1 MHLYSLTIQKASG
14 ITAAVFGNFSAPK
27 QQELIVAR
35 GKILELMRP
44 DDNGKVQTI
53 HSSEVFGIIRS
64 IATFRLTGGSR
75 DYVVVGSDSGKI
87 VIVEYSVE
95 KGCFE
100 KVHAEV
106 YGKSGCRRIVPGQ
119 YVATDPRGRA
129 VMIGAIEKQ
138 KLVYILNRD
147 TAARLTISSPL
158 EAHKSNTLTFHMVG
172 VDVGFDNPIFAALE
186 VDTEEVE
193 NDPDT
198 NEVLYEKTLTFYEL
212 DLGLNHVVRKWSD
225 AVDPT
230 SNLLVAVP
238 GGNDGPGGVLV
249 CSENFIVYKNHG
261 HADKRCALPRRR
273 DLPTE
278 HGLLLV
284 ASAVH
289 RQRDLFFILVQ
300 SEFGDLY
307 KVTLTYEEDQVSEV
321 KVRYLDSVPVCS
333 SLCILKSGFL
343 FCATEF
349 GNHGF
354 YQFQGVGDD
363 EDSPLCTSAAFDAGD
378 ETVVE
383 LEPRPL
389 RNLLQVD
396 DIDSLCPIMDCK
408 AVSNLGGAGGAPS
421 LVSICGKSA
430 RSTLRVL
437 SHGLAVSEMAVS
449 ELPGNPN
456 AVWTVKKRRDDEH
469 DAYIVVSFVN
479 ATLVLS
485 IGETVEEVTDSGLKP
500 DTPTLHTSLL
510 GEDAIVQ
517 VYPNGITH
525 IRASGQ
531 TNEWKAPR
539 GREIT
544 KATANARQV
553 VIALAGG
560 EVIYFELDQQGALA
574 EMDKKDTGHDI
585 SCLEIGAVPTG
596 RQRARF
602 LAVGGWDNTIRVF
615 SLDPDDCMSVLAVL
629 ALPAQAETAAM
640 LSMPLGTGGRGAETF
655 FLTIGL
661 NNGVLLRAKLDPR
674 NGQLSDTRTRFLGTK
689 PAKLFRLPI
698 GGVDGVL
705 CLSSRP
711 WAAYCW
717 QQQLT
722 LSPIAYQHL
731 EHGCSF
737 ASEHCPEGLVAIAG
751 NTLRILSL
759 DKLGDAFN
767 AESLPLRYTP
777 RKIAQHSA
785 SGHVVVVEA
794 DHNAYNEDEK
804 AQLYEAAG
812 IPPPLPAGS
821 EVPDE
826 DEAEE
831 GVLMESV
838 VGVPRGGMGKWA
850 SCVRLVDPATKAT
863 LSLLELPD
871 NEAALSVAIVPFRER
886 AGEQIVIV
894 GTAKDMTLHP
904 RTCAAGFIH
913 AYKFTNNNTT
923 LELLHKTQVED
934 VPYALCAFSG
944 RLLAGV
950 GKSLRIYELGQ
961 KKMLRKCQLLGLP
974 TMAQSIHVVSATRL
988 VVGDLAE
995 SFHWVKYKRAENALV
1010 LFADDPAPR
1019 WLTAACVVDVNTL
1032 AGADKFGNVFLLR
1045 LPQEVSDDVDDAQLL
1060 TSGEGIVNGAPSKAD
1075 PIVQFHVGDTIT
1087 SLQKVVLGPGCAEV
1101 IVYTTLQGGIGALLP
1116 FTSKEDLELLQAL
1129 EMHLRQEAPPLC
1141 GRDQLFF
1148 RSSYFP
1154 IKGVVDGDFCA
1165 FFNRLPPDEQRTIA
1179 TDLDRTPAEIAKKLE
1194 ELASRIL

>member
-1 MHLYSLTIQKASG
+1 M
-14 ITAAVFGNFSAPK
+14 
-27 QQELIVAR
+27 LI
-35 GKILELMRP
+35 
-44 DDNGKVQTI
+44 
-53 HSSEVFGIIRS
+53 
-64 IATFRLTGGSR
+64 
-75 DYVVVGSDSGKI
+75 
-87 VIVEYSVE
+87 
-95 KGCFE
+95 
-100 KVHAEV
+100 
-106 YGKSGCRRIVPGQ
+106 
-119 YVATDPRGRA
+119 
-129 VMIGAIEKQ
+129 
-138 KLVYILNRD
+138 
-147 TAARLTISSPL
+147 
-158 EAHKSNTLTFHMVG
+158 
-172 VDVGFDNPIFAALE
+172 
-186 VDTEEVE
+186 
-193 NDPDT
+193 
-198 NEVLYEKTLTFYEL
+198 
-212 DLGLNHVVRKWSD
+212 
-225 AVDPT
+225 
-230 SNLLVAVP
+230 AVP

-284 ASAVH
+284 SSAVH

-307 KVTLTYEEDQVSEV
+307 KVTLGYEEDQVSEV

-333 SLCILKSGFL
+333 ALCILKSGFL
-343 FCATEF
+343 FCAAEF

-408 AVSNLGGAGGAPS
+408 AVGNLGEAGGSPS

-456 AVWTVKKRRDDEH
+456 AVWTVKKRRGDEH

-485 IGETVEEVTDSGLKP
+485 IGETVEEVTDSGLKA
-500 DTPTLHTSLL
+500 DTPTLHTALL

-517 VYPNGITH
+517 ARTRTHPRPTSAHLGALSPPRAPRAVTTSLRTNLLSEGPHSPRMSNRGLSEHWRAHTCSASPPNSLPSPTSPTSPTSTPLRPAQVYPNGIRH
-525 IRASGQ
+525 IRAGGQ
-531 TNEWKAPR
+531 LNEWKAPR
-539 GREIT
+539 GREVT

-560 EVIYFELDQQGALA
+560 EVIYFELDAQGALA

-585 SCLEIGAVPTG
+585 SCLEIGAVPAG

-629 ALPAQAETAAM
+629 ALPAQAETAAL

-698 GGVDGVL
+698 GGIDGVL

-722 LSPIAYQHL
+722 LSPVSYQHL

-737 ASEHCPEGLVAIAG
+737 ASEHCPEGLVAVAG

-777 RKIAQHSA
+777 RKIAHHSA
-785 SGHVVVVEA
+785 SGHVVVVES

-886 AGEQIVIV
+886 AGESIVIV

-974 TMAQSIHVVSATRL
+974 TMAQSIHVVSATRI

-1019 WLTAACVVDVNTL
+1019 WLTASCVVDVNTL

-1075 PIVQFHVGDTIT
+1075 AIVQFHVGDTIT

-1101 IVYTTLQGGIGALLP
+1101 ILYTTLQGGIGALLP
-1116 FTSKEDLELLQAL
+1116 FSSKEDLELLQAL

-1148 RSSYFP
+1148 RSAFFP

-1165 FFNRLPPDEQRTIA
+1165 YFNRLPPDEQRTIA
-1179 TDLDRTPAEIAKKLE
+1179 SDLDRTPAEIAKKLE

>member
-1 MHLYSLTIQKASG
+1 M
-14 ITAAVFGNFSAPK
+14 FFS
-27 QQELIVAR
+27 
-35 GKILELMRP
+35 
-44 DDNGKVQTI
+44 
-53 HSSEVFGIIRS
+53 SS
-64 IATFRLTGGSR
+64 
-75 DYVVVGSDSGKI
+75 
-87 VIVEYSVE
+87 
-95 KGCFE
+95 
-100 KVHAEV
+100 
-106 YGKSGCRRIVPGQ
+106 
-119 YVATDPRGRA
+119 
-129 VMIGAIEKQ
+129 
-138 KLVYILNRD
+138 
-147 TAARLTISSPL
+147 
-158 EAHKSNTLTFHMVG
+158 
-172 VDVGFDNPIFAALE
+172 
-186 VDTEEVE
+186 
-193 NDPDT
+193 
-198 NEVLYEKTLTFYEL
+198 
-212 DLGLNHVVRKWSD
+212 
-225 AVDPT
+225 
-230 SNLLVAVP
+230 
-238 GGNDGPGGVLV
+238 
-249 CSENFIVYKNHG
+249 
-261 HADKRCALPRRR
+261 
-273 DLPTE
+273 
-278 HGLLLV
+278 
-284 ASAVH
+284 
-289 RQRDLFFILVQ
+289 
-300 SEFGDLY
+300 
-307 KVTLTYEEDQVSEV
+307 
-321 KVRYLDSVPVCS
+321 
-333 SLCILKSGFL
+333 
-343 FCATEF
+343 
-349 GNHGF
+349 
-354 YQFQGVGDD
+354 
-363 EDSPLCTSAAFDAGD
+363 
-378 ETVVE
+378 
-383 LEPRPL
+383 
-389 RNLLQVD
+389 
-396 DIDSLCPIMDCK
+396 
-408 AVSNLGGAGGAPS
+408 
-421 LVSICGKSA
+421 
-430 RSTLRVL
+430 
-437 SHGLAVSEMAVS
+437 
-449 ELPGNPN
+449 
-456 AVWTVKKRRDDEH
+456 
-469 DAYIVVSFVN
+469 
-479 ATLVLS
+479 
-485 IGETVEEVTDSGLKP
+485 
-500 DTPTLHTSLL
+500 
-510 GEDAIVQ
+510 
-517 VYPNGITH
+517 
-525 IRASGQ
+525 
-531 TNEWKAPR
+531 
-539 GREIT
+539 
-544 KATANARQV
+544 
-553 VIALAGG
+553 
-560 EVIYFELDQQGALA
+560 
-574 EMDKKDTGHDI
+574 
-585 SCLEIGAVPTG
+585 
-596 RQRARF
+596 
-602 LAVGGWDNTIRVF
+602 
-615 SLDPDDCMSVLAVL
+615 
-629 ALPAQAETAAM
+629 
-640 LSMPLGTGGRGAETF
+640 
-655 FLTIGL
+655 
-661 NNGVLLRAKLDPR
+661 
-674 NGQLSDTRTRFLGTK
+674 RFLGTK

-850 SCVRLVDPATKAT
+850 SCVRLVDPASKAT

-886 AGEQIVIV
+886 AGEHIVIV

-1075 PIVQFHVGDTIT
+1075 TIVQFHVGDTIT

>member
-1 MHLYSLTIQKASG
+1 
-14 ITAAVFGNFSAPK
+14 
-27 QQELIVAR
+27 
-35 GKILELMRP
+35 
-44 DDNGKVQTI
+44 
-53 HSSEVFGIIRS
+53 
-64 IATFRLTGGSR
+64 
-75 DYVVVGSDSGKI
+75 
-87 VIVEYSVE
+87 
-95 KGCFE
+95 
-100 KVHAEV
+100 
-106 YGKSGCRRIVPGQ
+106 
-119 YVATDPRGRA
+119 
-129 VMIGAIEKQ
+129 
-138 KLVYILNRD
+138 
-147 TAARLTISSPL
+147 
-158 EAHKSNTLTFHMVG
+158 
-172 VDVGFDNPIFAALE
+172 
-186 VDTEEVE
+186 
-193 NDPDT
+193 
-198 NEVLYEKTLTFYEL
+198 
-212 DLGLNHVVRKWSD
+212 
-225 AVDPT
+225 
-230 SNLLVAVP
+230 
-238 GGNDGPGGVLV
+238 
-249 CSENFIVYKNHG
+249 
-261 HADKRCALPRRR
+261 
-273 DLPTE
+273 
-278 HGLLLV
+278 
-284 ASAVH
+284 
-289 RQRDLFFILVQ
+289 
-300 SEFGDLY
+300 
-307 KVTLTYEEDQVSEV
+307 
-321 KVRYLDSVPVCS
+321 
-333 SLCILKSGFL
+333 
-343 FCATEF
+343 
-349 GNHGF
+349 
-354 YQFQGVGDD
+354 
-363 EDSPLCTSAAFDAGD
+363 
-378 ETVVE
+378 
-383 LEPRPL
+383 
-389 RNLLQVD
+389 
-396 DIDSLCPIMDCK
+396 
-408 AVSNLGGAGGAPS
+408 
-421 LVSICGKSA
+421 
-430 RSTLRVL
+430 
-437 SHGLAVSEMAVS
+437 
-449 ELPGNPN
+449 
-456 AVWTVKKRRDDEH
+456 
-469 DAYIVVSFVN
+469 
-479 ATLVLS
+479 
-485 IGETVEEVTDSGLKP
+485 
-500 DTPTLHTSLL
+500 
-510 GEDAIVQ
+510 
-517 VYPNGITH
+517 
-525 IRASGQ
+525 
-531 TNEWKAPR
+531 
-539 GREIT
+539 
-544 KATANARQV
+544 
-553 VIALAGG
+553 
-560 EVIYFELDQQGALA
+560 
-574 EMDKKDTGHDI
+574 
-585 SCLEIGAVPTG
+585 
-596 RQRARF
+596 
-602 LAVGGWDNTIRVF
+602 
-615 SLDPDDCMSVLAVL
+615 
-629 ALPAQAETAAM
+629 M

-661 NNGVLLRAKLDPR
+661 NNGVLLRA
-674 NGQLSDTRTRFLGTK
+674 K

-722 LSPIAYQHL
+722 LSPIAYQYL

-821 EVPDE
+821 E
-826 DEAEE
+826 
-831 GVLMESV
+831 
-838 VGVPRGGMGKWA
+838 
-850 SCVRLVDPATKAT
+850 
-863 LSLLELPD
+863 LPD
-871 NEAALSVAIVPFRER
+871 NEAALSVAIVAFRER
-886 AGEQIVIV
+886 AGEHIVVV

-974 TMAQSIHVVSATRL
+974 TMAQSIHVASATRL

-1179 TDLDRTPAEIAKKLE
+1179 TDLDRTPA
-1194 ELASRIL
+1194 